1 MKNLWLLICICLLLA
16 VGLTSNAPASETR
29 VFSMGQSGLFMH
41 DNSNIR
47 AFPGTIMQFNSEVLT
62 ELRFKDNEALYSAE
76 VRLPFN
82 NYVFGINFNRPII
95 VRYPGEPSLILPSVG
110 QNIVLNSATDL
121 YFGTEVGGNDLGIR
135 LSFGA
140 DGFNQ
145 DSIAGQPKVEE
156 TTRYLELAGGYTT
169 DMWDAS
175 VSIELPSAESEI
187 GGLKDEASGTI
198 FNLKGRY
205 FYEYNSKMKFIPVA
219 QLGFGSGTQKTDQGG
234 GQPRLETDLGLTYI
248 NLGVGV
254 HYEINANSILIIA
267 IDPFGYSSF
276 KQDVK
281 TLGELNTT
289 TTTFPR
295 LYLGGETSLRPW
307 ITARIGAN
315 RGYQKIV
322 TEVKPEGGTAT
333 ETSSYSSP
341 YNVSFGLGL
350 KFANFII
357 DLDIND
363 GILFEGPN
371 FISGSFRDFSNR
383 VSVTYVFGNEERSK

>member
-1 MKNLWLLICICLLLA
+1 MKKLWLLVVICL
-16 VGLTSNAPASETR
+16 VFSIGFVSNTPASETR
-29 VFSMGQSGLFMH
+29 VFSMGQAGLFMH

-47 AFPGTIMQFNSEVLT
+47 AFPGTMMQFNSEILT

-82 NYVFGINFNRPII
+82 EYVFGINFNRPII

-121 YFGTEVGGNDLGIR
+121 YFGTKLGGNDLGIR

-145 DSIAGQPKVEE
+145 DSVAGQPKVEE
-156 TTRYLELAGGYTT
+156 STRYLELAGGYTT

-205 FYEYNSKMKFIPVA
+205 FYDYSSKMKFVPVV
-219 QLGFGSGTQKTDQGG
+219 QLGFGSGSQKTDQGG

-254 HYEINANSILIIA
+254 NYEIAENSILIVA
-267 IDPFGYSSF
+267 IDPFGYSSY

-281 TLGELNTT
+281 TVGELTTT

-295 LYLGGETSLRPW
+295 LYMGGETSIRPW

-315 RGYQKIV
+315 RGYQKIT
-322 TEVKPEGGTAT
+322 TEVKPDAGTKV
-333 ETSSYSSP
+333 ETTSQASP

-350 KFANFII
+350 KFANFLI